1 MEVLDSIGING
12 WYLAWGL
19 LNFGLLLGLLYVVG
33 YKPILKMF
41 DERSDRIKESMD
53 RAEAIKEERAKT
65 KEAVRMQLEETRREG
80 DRIVASAEQVGER
93 LREEAKE
100 RAKREAEALIESA
113 RTEIDRER
121 DAAIEGLRREFADL
135 TILAAEKV
143 IRESL
148 DKKAHQKLIDEVL
161 ESASFKGKG

>member
-1 MEVLDSIGING
+1 MGDIGING

-19 LNFGLLLGLLYVVG
+19 LNFGLLLGILYVVG

-41 DERSDRIKESMD
+41 GERSDRIKESMD
-53 RAEAIKEERAKT
+53 RAEAIKEEQAKT
-65 KEAVRMQLEETRREG
+65 EETVRTQLEEARRGG
-80 DRIVASAEQVGER
+80 DRILASAEQVGER

-100 RAKREAEALIESA
+100 RAKREAEALVESA
-113 RTEIDRER
+113 RTEIERER

-135 TILAAEKV
+135 TILAAERV

-148 DKKAHQKLIDEVL
+148 DKKAHQKLIDEIL
-161 ESASFKGKG
+161 ESTSFKGKG

>member
-1 MEVLDSIGING
+1 MEGIGINA
-12 WYLAWGL
+12 WYLIWGL
-19 LNFGLLLGLLYVVG
+19 VNFGLLLGLLYVIG

-41 DERSDRIKESMD
+41 GERSDRIKESME
-53 RAEAIKEERAKT
+53 RAEAIKEEQAKT
-65 KEAVRMQLEETRREG
+65 EETIRIQLEEARRGG
-80 DRIVASAEQVGER
+80 DKILASAEQVGER

-113 RTEIDRER
+113 RTEIERER

-143 IRESL
+143 IQESL

-161 ESASFKGKG
+161 ESTSFKGRG